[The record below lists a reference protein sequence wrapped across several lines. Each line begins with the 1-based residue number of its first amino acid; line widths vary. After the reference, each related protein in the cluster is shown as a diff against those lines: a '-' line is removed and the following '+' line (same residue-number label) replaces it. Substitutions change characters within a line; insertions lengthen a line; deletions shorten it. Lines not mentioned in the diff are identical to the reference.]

1 MASGTDTSK
10 FPTTVSLIP
19 VTRKGQ
25 AATSHYQVT
34 PLQAIAHQGHK
45 FYLLLIFIT
54 YLSFEM
60 IKFSI
65 PEGFLSVCEQKE
77 AYLIS
82 FFLQDSADGRGQ
94 RPRRH
99 GAGAILGWLMLG
111 QV

>member
-1 MASGTDTSK
+1 
-10 FPTTVSLIP
+10 
-19 VTRKGQ
+19 
-25 AATSHYQVT
+25 
-34 PLQAIAHQGHK
+34 
-45 FYLLLIFIT
+45 
-54 YLSFEM
+54 M

-65 PEGFLSVCEQKE
+65 PEGFLRVCEQKE

-111 QV
+111 QVLKGRTHILEKVKGEATAEAMEVLAGGGGFQRLQVTFLIQKF